1 MSMQTWKDITQQLIN
16 EHKIVLKK
24 LDNILDNAKNSDADN
39 SIIVEIEECI
49 KILKGE
55 LDE

>member
-1 MSMQTWKDITQQLIN
+1 MSTWKDVSAQLIN